1 MDSLSDATALERM
14 LVDKASRAQVPITAN
29 FELTPMCNLHCD
41 MCFVRTDRGTVE
53 RGGGLQPLE
62 RWLRWADEFRQMGTL
77 FILLSGGEPM
87 LHPDFKKLYVS
98 LREAGFIL
106 TINTNGTLIDED
118 MARTFGK
125 LKPRR
130 VNVTLYGAS
139 NETYKRLC
147 HVDSGYDRC
156 MNGLR
161 LLKKHG
167 VDTKMNVS
175 AVKGNADDYHK
186 IIETA
191 RELDIPAE
199 VNSYMFPYAR
209 KACGAARSQL
219 IVKERLSPEQAALAE
234 IEYMEYRKG
243 AAFPQY
249 VVDVKNTLKYGVR
262 QPALGLD
269 CRAAK
274 SSCWINWMGRMTAC
288 CVMDRPAVQLV
299 GTTTTVADAW
309 RQLVAECEL
318 LEKHNE
324 CNECR
329 LRPLCNVCYAAA
341 CHEKKVAGS
350 MDFLCKMAAEKER
363 IIQSK

>member
-1 MDSLSDATALERM
+1 MDSLNDATALEQM
-14 LVDKASRAQVPITAN
+14 LVDKANRAKMPITAN
-29 FELTPMCNLHCD
+29 FELTPTCNLHCD

-62 RWLRWADEFRQMGTL
+62 NWLRWAGEFRQMGTL

-87 LHPDFKKLYVS
+87 LHPDFKKLYAR
-98 LREAGFIL
+98 LREEGFIL
-106 TINTNGTLIDED
+106 TVNTNGTLIDEET
-118 MARTFGK
+118 ARIFGE

-130 VNVTLYGAS
+130 INVTLYGAS

-147 HVDSGYDRC
+147 HVEDGYDRC

-175 AVKGNADDYHK
+175 VVRGNVDDYHRILELSK
-186 IIETA
+186 
-191 RELDIPAE
+191 ELDIPAE

-219 IVKERLSPEQAALAE
+219 IAKERLNPEKAGEAE

-243 AAFPQY
+243 AGFPQY
-249 VVDVKNTLKYGVR
+249 IIDVKNTLKYTIP

-269 CRAAK
+269 CRAGK
-274 SSCWINWMGRMTAC
+274 SSCWINWAGRMTAC
-288 CVMDRPAVQLV
+288 CVMEKPAIQVA
-299 GTTTTVADAW
+299 GTKTTVAEAW
-309 RQLVAECEL
+309 KQLVAECEQ
-318 LEKHNE
+318 LEKHTE
-324 CNECR
+324 CEGCR

-350 MDFLCKMAAEKER
+350 LDFLCKMAAEKER